1 MALAGRSRLSSPND
15 SARKA
20 RPPRTYARSA
30 EWRPPVRSP
39 GLDGRDNERVGDM
52 VGEVERCIKESTGGK
67 AEVGPAWVEG
77 VS

>member
-1 MALAGRSRLSSPND
+1 
-15 SARKA
+15 
-20 RPPRTYARSA
+20 
-30 EWRPPVRSP
+30 VRSP

-67 AEVGPAWVEG
+67 AEVGPAWVED